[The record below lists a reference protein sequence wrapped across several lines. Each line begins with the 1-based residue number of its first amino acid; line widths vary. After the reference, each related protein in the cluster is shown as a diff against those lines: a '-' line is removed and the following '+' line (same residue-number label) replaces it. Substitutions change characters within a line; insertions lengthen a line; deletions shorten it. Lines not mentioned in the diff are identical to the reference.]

1 MNATMTTL
9 KQGLFCPGQTVMTPG
24 ALDALM
30 KAQQHPGDF
39 LSRHLA
45 GDWGELCEEDKAEN
59 QFSLEN
65 DLRLLSA
72 YRTNNGQKLWII
84 TEADRS
90 ATTILLPEEY

>member
-1 MNATMTTL
+1 MTTITTL
-9 KQGLFCPGQTVMTPG
+9 KQGLFSPGQTVMTPG
-24 ALDALM
+24 AITALL
-30 KAQQHPGDF
+30 KAQQQPGEF
-39 LSRHLA
+39 LQRHLA

-72 YRTNNGQKLWII
+72 YRTSSEQKIWII

-90 ATTILLPEEY
+90 VTTILLPEEY